1 MLGRVNEVA
10 NLPDDRDL
18 SNDGHTGGGF
28 AVNEIKLLKAQ
39 AQAELNRLEA
49 ESSAKEVAGKAI
61 GKHGLAYITAIV
73 CVGVGASLLL
83 EESKIAAVIG
93 LVSAALTAL
102 IAMLNGIAGAVPKQE
117 KPEFEVIKSLI
128 ERLDRLDR
136 KEPPMR
142 VDVTEGRVTVTKG
155 EDQITTGVVK

>member
-1 MLGRVNEVA
+1 MEPN
-10 NLPDDRDL
+10 DL
-18 SNDGHTGGGF
+18 
-28 AVNEIKLLKAQ
+28 KLLKAQ

-49 ESSAKEVAGKAI
+49 QSSAKEVAGKAI

-73 CVGVGASLLL
+73 CVGVGASLML

-102 IAMLNGIAGAVPKQE
+102 IAMLNGIAGANPKQE

-128 ERLDRLDR
+128 ERLDRLAER
-136 KEPPMR
+136 EPPMTVS
-142 VDVTEGRVTVTKG
+142 VDGDKVTVTKG
-155 EDQITTGVVK
+155 GDQVKTSRSA

>member
-1 MLGRVNEVA
+1 MDANE
-10 NLPDDRDL
+10 LRM
-18 SNDGHTGGGF
+18 F
-28 AVNEIKLLKAQ
+28 KAQ

-49 ESSAKEVAGKAI
+49 QSTAKEVAGKAI

-73 CVGVGASLLL
+73 IVGVGASLVL

-102 IAMLNGIAGAVPKQE
+102 IAMLNGIAGANPKQE

-128 ERLDRLDR
+128 ERLDRLAE
-136 KEPPMR
+136 KEPPMS
-142 VDVTEGRVTVTKG
+142 VTVEGDKVTVKKGSDQIQTSKG
-155 EDQITTGVVK
+155 EA